1 MIKSK
6 NDLKAILKKE
16 KTLYLGTRSGTGIKL
31 WLLQDHDYLLWK
43 YVRLLRLTEYHFNCG
58 HKLRYWISQRKKNI
72 LGAKLGITLWKN
84 VVDEGLKI
92 WHYGSI
98 IVNANAKIG
107 KNCQLHGNNCIGNK
121 GESDE
126 AAPTLGD
133 NVDIGVGAKII
144 GNIYIADNVKIGA
157 NAVVTKSCNEKGAVL
172 VGVPAHILRS
182 EQK

>member
-6 NDLKAILKKE
+6 KDLTEVLKKE
-16 KTLYLGTRSGTGIKL
+16 KILYLGNRRGSGIKL
-31 WLLQDHDYLLWK
+31 FILKDHDYLLWK
-43 YVRLLRLTEYHFNCG
+43 YVRLLRLTEYHFNCR
-58 HKLRYWISQRKKNI
+58 HMIRYWINQRKKNI

-121 GESDE
+121 GDFD
-126 AAPTLGD
+126 AGAPTIGD

-144 GNIYIADNVKIGA
+144 GNIYIADNVIIGA
-157 NAVVTKSCNEKGAVL
+157 NAVVTKSCHEKGAVL
-172 VGVPAHILRS
+172 VGVPAHIVGS